1 MRLKST
7 LTPRQIGYRL
17 HQIILDMQA
26 ADERLLSRI
35 EFDTITTEEMR
46 ALAASLLT
54 GDTQYVRTTGETL
67 EQAALAPDWGSWI
80 EGQPLTTAVLSN
92 RAVLLDL
99 LPVAPEDFPS
109 VYRCTV
115 GQFIAI
121 VKWFRRNN
129 KRIHINLR
137 DLDPDVPQTFDAYAN
152 QTESIGLILQELEDN
167 SLFYCLAVRRN
178 ILFSLA
184 DQNRPHDRLRLKRYH
199 GSEQQ
204 RIEEY
209 FPRLEEAYRNAQS
222 SSSAPAAQRM
232 RLSGAA
238 VRGGHLIHPRQFAWR
253 LAYYQAYRD
262 IFSDIQENEIDAL
275 LRLSDPRAEELA
287 ELARLVTLYH
297 HRFTAPI
304 TGAFGGTYNMRL
316 SEYAPMLDDITA
328 STVQDRIHGVQ
339 NHKAVTDAEAEIWEW
354 VATENVRKEDRRLTS
369 NVSTVWSMIQRQADV
384 KDETIDYILNQA
396 KPITDDIQAYRD
408 DLISAVR
415 SSMLEQSRV
424 KADDLSTARAYAE
437 ALDQYDTSLI
447 LGEMETAVKKVN
459 NIGSRVASQVL
470 IGFGAGFGV
479 PGLGGMLAGAA
490 TFGVS
495 VEGLSA
501 LFGEIGKEPT
511 QNSLSGLFSRAI
523 GKTSARMQIVGVLDD
538 ISRRQPVRRG

>member
-35 EFDTITTEEMR
+35 EFDTITTEEIR
-46 ALAASLLT
+46 SLAASLLT
-54 GDTQYVRTTGETL
+54 GDTQYVRTTGETQ

-92 RAVLLDL
+92 RAVLVDL
-99 LPVAPEDFPS
+99 LPVAPEDFPA

-121 VKWFRRNN
+121 VKWFQRNH

-137 DLDPDVPQTFDAYAN
+137 DLDPDVPATFDAYAS

-167 SLFYCLAVRRN
+167 SLFYCLAARRN
-178 ILFSLA
+178 VIFSLA
-184 DQNRPHDRLRLKRYH
+184 DQNRPHDRLRLKRYY
-199 GSEQQ
+199 GREEQ
-204 RIEEY
+204 RIGEY
-209 FPRLEEAYRNAQS
+209 YPRLEEAYR
-222 SSSAPAAQRM
+222 SALGDDSQPLERRV

-262 IFSDIQENEIDAL
+262 IFSDVRESEIDAL
-275 LRLSDPRAEELA
+275 LRLADPRAEDLA

-316 SEYAPMLDDITA
+316 SEYAPMLDDVSA
-328 STVQDRIHGVQ
+328 STVEDRIHGVQ
-339 NHKAVTDAEAEIWEW
+339 GHKAVTDAEAEIWEW
-354 VATENVRKEDRRLTS
+354 IATENVRKEDRHLTS
-369 NVSTVWSMIQRQADV
+369 SVSTVWSMIQRQSAV
-384 KDETIDYILNQA
+384 KDETVDYILNQA

-415 SSMLEQSRV
+415 ASMLEQSRV
-424 KADDLSTARAYAE
+424 KADELSTARAYAE
-437 ALDQYDTSLI
+437 ALEQYDTSLI

-470 IGFGAGFGV
+470 IGFGMGFGL
-479 PGLGGMLAGAA
+479 PGLGGALAGAA

-495 VEGLSA
+495 AEGIGA
-501 LFGEIGKEPT
+501 LFDEIGKEPAH
-511 QNSLSGLFSRAI
+511 SGLTGMFSRAL
-523 GKTSARMQIVGVLDD
+523 GKTSARMQIVGVLED
-538 ISRRQPVRRG
+538 ISSRQPLRRG